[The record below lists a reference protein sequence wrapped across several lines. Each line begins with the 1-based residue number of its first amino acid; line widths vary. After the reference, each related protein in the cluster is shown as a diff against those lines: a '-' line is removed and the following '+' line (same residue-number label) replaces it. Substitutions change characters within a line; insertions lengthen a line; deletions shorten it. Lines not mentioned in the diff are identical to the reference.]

1 MKTIVAGVDTS
12 EMSRLVFREALV
24 LASTMRAEV
33 IVVSVTPHYEG
44 NMNRMCIEDSE
55 KQFNE
60 PFRKILDEAIEYAK
74 SLGLNLQTIHRKGKP
89 SDEILTIAQ
98 DKQASLIVLGC
109 SKRHQVE
116 RMLLGRTTA
125 EIIANSHCDVMLLPE
140 NSEIRFSDI
149 LVGISNSFAGNEA
162 AQRAFDVARSY
173 GSRIHALYAIDLPSD
188 RSLRYGV
195 SRDAE
200 DEASKILN
208 NFTVRS
214 EAIGIPV
221 TTATCWNTP
230 DKGLANYASEQEIN
244 LIVLGS
250 GDKSSFLEMVG
261 GSVVER
267 LASLT
272 SCPVLIAKHRPRQ
285 TEKPFSHCVFVFEE

>member
-33 IVVSVTPHYEG
+33 IVVSVTPQYEG
-44 NMNRMCIEDSE
+44 NMNRMCIKDSE

-60 PFRKILDEAIEYAK
+60 NFHQILEEAIEYAE
-74 SLGLNLQTIHRKGKP
+74 SLGLNLKTIHRTGKP
-89 SDEILTIAQ
+89 SDEILAIAQ
-98 DKQASLIVLGC
+98 EKQASLIVLGC
-109 SKRHQVE
+109 AKRHQVE

-125 EIIANSHCDVMLLPE
+125 EIIDNSHCDILLLPE

-149 LVGISNSFAGNEA
+149 LVGINKSFASDEA
-162 AQRAFDVARSY
+162 ERRAFDVARSY
-173 GSRIHALYAIDLPSD
+173 GSKLHGVHAIDIPSD

-195 SRDAE
+195 ARDAE
-200 DEASKILN
+200 NEAFNILN
-208 NFTVRS
+208 NFVARS

-230 DKGLANYASEQEIN
+230 DKGLATYAKEQGIN
-244 LIVLGS
+244 LIILGS
-250 GDKSSFLEMVG
+250 DDKSSFLEMLG

-272 SCPVLIAKHRPRQ
+272 SCPVLIAKYRPQNQDRA
-285 TEKPFSHCVFVFEE
+285 FSNCAFVFEE